1 MSPLIDEATRELLL
15 ANGRETERDHHP
27 VLKLFNPL
35 GPATWLICA
44 MEADGDT
51 LYGLCDLGFDE
62 PELGYVSLDELKEV
76 SAGLAIGLERDLSF
90 GGNHSVSVYAKA
102 ARIAGRIVEDR
113 DTLQAA
119 MGRASRRSVR
129 QPNG

>member
-1 MSPLIDEATRELLL
+1 MPPLIDAATRELLL
-15 ANGRETERDHHP
+15 ANGREPERDHHP
-27 VLKLFNPL
+27 VLKLFNPM

-51 LYGLCDLGFDE
+51 LYGLCDLGFCE

-90 GGNHSVSVYAKA
+90 RGTHPISVYAQA
-102 ARIAGRIVEDR
+102 ARGAGRIVELGKGPDMNPR
-113 DTLQAA
+113 
-119 MGRASRRSVR
+119 G
-129 QPNG
+129 

>member
-1 MSPLIDEATRELLL
+1 MAPLIDAATRELLL
-15 ANGRETERDHHP
+15 ANGRTPERDHHP
-27 VLKLFNPL
+27 VLKLFNPM

-51 LYGLCDLGFDE
+51 LYGLCDLGFGE

-90 GGNHSVSVYAKA
+90 RGTYPISLYERA
-102 ARIAGRIVEDR
+102 ARATGRIVELGS
-113 DTLQAA
+113 TP
-119 MGRASRRSVR
+119 GI
-129 QPNG
+129 